1 MKYEVR
7 YQIGG
12 DEQTAE
18 VDVDDAA
25 SAVQTVQERF
35 LESGEVFEL
44 IQVLLLE
51 DFPHQELEPQTTN

>member
-12 DEQTAE
+12 EEQTAE

-25 SAVQTVQERF
+25 SAVQLVQERF
-35 LESGEVFEL
+35 QDSSEVFEL
-44 IQVLLLE
+44 IQVHLLE
-51 DFPHQELEPQTTN
+51 DFPSQEIEVEATN